1 MQLTHSI
8 TPRADGAPA
17 VPAHEIA
24 KASIFLRHHIHK
36 DLKQEYLEVRDSL
49 TLWLALEERFG
60 KQKTV
65 VLPQARRDWSQL
77 RFLDFK
83 TVEAYNS
90 ALHRI
95 VGQLRFCGQRVTDA
109 EMIEKTLE
117 TFHPSNMM
125 LQEQYRNNRYRK
137 YSELINVLLAAETQ
151 NELLMKIF
159 TMRPVGS
166 NALPEAHASF
176 HKKNKTFYK
185 KGMHSK
191 KQGHNEGKFK
201 KQFNRGQKPRGQEK
215 GKAQNGQK
223 GDGNMSEHPNKGCFR
238 CGSMNHWS
246 RQCRTEPHLI
256 QMYQD
261 WKKRQNA
268 EAHFVQA
275 PVDAVTGE
283 HVAVLP
289 QSIQKIDDT
298 SAAMDVDPT
307 DATPATQDGDDDYNL
322 DDEEDTLDDDY
333 GDME

>member
-1 MQLTHSI
+1 
-8 TPRADGAPA
+8 
-17 VPAHEIA
+17 
-24 KASIFLRHHIHK
+24 
-36 DLKQEYLEVRDSL
+36 
-49 TLWLALEERFG
+49 
-60 KQKTV
+60 
-65 VLPQARRDWSQL
+65 
-77 RFLDFK
+77 
-83 TVEAYNS
+83 
-90 ALHRI
+90 
-95 VGQLRFCGQRVTDA
+95 
-109 EMIEKTLE
+109 MIEKTLE
-117 TFHPSNMM
+117 TFYPSNMV
-125 LQEQYRNNRYRK
+125 LQQQYRNNRYKK
-137 YSELINVLLAAETQ
+137 YSELINVLLAAV
-151 NELLMKIF
+151 II
-159 TMRPVGS
+159 GS

-201 KQFNRGQKPRGQEK
+201 KQFNRGQKPRGQGK

-275 PVDAVTGE
+275 PVDVVTGE

-322 DDEEDTLDDDY
+322 DEEDTLDDDY